1 MRFSKYAK
9 KIDALVERVNPNE
22 HEILDAVLDLTVNKK
37 MAKAG
42 LEMLC
47 DGLMKKYPQH
57 TDTLKAI
64 RDNADII
71 VKAGLKVMGM
81 KKWIRKLKC

>member
-9 KIDALVERVNPNE
+9 KIDAMVDRVNPNE
-22 HEILDAVLDLTVNKK
+22 HEILDAVLSVTVNKK

-47 DGLMKKYPQH
+47 DGLVKKYPQH
-57 TDTLKAI
+57 TLALRAI
-64 RDNADII
+64 RENSDEI